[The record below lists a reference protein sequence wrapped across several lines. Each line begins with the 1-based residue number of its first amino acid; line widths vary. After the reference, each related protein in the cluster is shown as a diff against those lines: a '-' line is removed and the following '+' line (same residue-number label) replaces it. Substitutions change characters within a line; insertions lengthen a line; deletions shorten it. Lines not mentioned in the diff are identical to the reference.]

1 MKLQLLLHATSVLAL
16 QAPRGPLRGPQ
27 RQTTTRPAMPP
38 AVVAEALAKGPLG
51 VPALAAVA
59 GAVLAPLTL
68 YRQGYSFS
76 VGYGSA
82 VGVMALAAMR
92 AVPPTTQLATLTA
105 GATLFY
111 GFRLALH
118 LLARQLTVPDIA
130 ERIKAFD
137 KTPRLKRLPLIP
149 PLALFYACMTSPL
162 LFALR
167 TPPTKYLKVAQI
179 GCGLAWAGS
188 IIEAVADAQKFL
200 QKRRDYS
207 QKAGGTFTGPMG
219 GLYASCRH
227 PNYFGE
233 VLFWFGLFVAGL
245 PSFGSQVIPY
255 TAGGLGL
262 WGIYGIMSGATKRLD
277 GKQAD
282 KYGGQPVYDAW
293 RARTGGLFPK
303 FFAGGDKGR
312 VFYDV

>member
-16 QAPRGPLRGPQ
+16 QAPAARYSGPQ

-149 PLALFYACMTSPL
+149 PWHCSTRMTSPL

-167 TPPTKYLKVAQI
+167 TPPEVLEGGANRLRPRL
-179 GCGLAWAGS
+179 GRRGHRG
-188 IIEAVADAQKFL
+188 DRRRQKFL
-200 QKRRDYS
+200 QKRRDCL
-207 QKAGGTFTGPMG
+207 KAGGTFTGPMG
-219 GLYASCRH
+219 GLYAPCRH

>member
-1 MKLQLLLHATSVLAL
+1 
-16 QAPRGPLRGPQ
+16 
-27 RQTTTRPAMPP
+27 
-38 AVVAEALAKGPLG
+38 
-51 VPALAAVA
+51 
-59 GAVLAPLTL
+59 
-68 YRQGYSFS
+68 
-76 VGYGSA
+76 
-82 VGVMALAAMR
+82 
-92 AVPPTTQLATLTA
+92 
-105 GATLFY
+105 
-111 GFRLALH
+111 
-118 LLARQLTVPDIA
+118 
-130 ERIKAFD
+130 
-137 KTPRLKRLPLIP
+137 
-149 PLALFYACMTSPL
+149 MTSPL

-179 GCGLAWAGS
+179 GCGLAWAGA

-262 WGIYGIMSGATKRLD
+262 WGIYGIMSGATKRPT
-277 GKQAD
+277 ASR
-282 KYGGQPVYDAW
+282 PTSTAASRPDA
-293 RARTGGLFPK
+293 RARGR
-303 FFAGGDKGR
+303 AGSSRSSSRAATRGASSTTDGAR
-312 VFYDV
+312 A

>member
-1 MKLQLLLHATSVLAL
+1 MKLLLCTTAVLAL
-16 QAPRGPLRGPQ
+16 QAPQGPRGGPRRGDV
-27 RQTTTRPAMPP
+27 RQAIPP
-38 AVVAEALAKGPLG
+38 AVIAEALLQGPLG

-59 GAVLAPLTL
+59 GAVLAPLTF

-82 VGVMALAAMR
+82 VGVMALACVA
-92 AVPPTTQLATLTA
+92 AVPPTTQLARLTA

-118 LLARQLTVPDIA
+118 LLARQLSVPDIA

-137 KTPRLKRLPLIP
+137 KTPRLKRLPLVA

-167 TPPTKYLKVAQI
+167 APPKYLLIAQV
-179 GCGLAWAGS
+179 GCGLAWTGAL
-188 IIEAVADAQKFL
+188 IEAVADAQKFL
-200 QKRRDYS
+200 HKRKDYAS
-207 QKAGGTFTGPMG
+207 KVAGTFTGPLG

-233 VLFWFGLFVAGL
+233 VLFWFGLFVSGV

-255 TAGGLGL
+255 ACGSLGL
-262 WGIYGIMSGATKRLD
+262 YGIYGIMSGATKRLD
-277 GKQAD
+277 GKQLE

-293 RARTGGLFPK
+293 AARTGGLFPR
-303 FFAGGDKGR
+303 FFAGGEQGR
-312 VFYDV
+312 IKYDL